1 LDLGITRI
9 DGADKHMLKYKFGR
23 ASFVTI
29 EDHAKW
35 KYLVS
40 ADGCVAQTRLA
51 KVMLSNSVVVK
62 EDSDWIEFYYRWA
75 RGEVM
80 MVRLRG
86 AFGGFGIPSRVAR
99 LEI

>member
-1 LDLGITRI
+1 MFCFLHRLDLGITRI
-9 DGADKHMLKYKFGR
+9 DGADKHTLKYKFGR
-23 ASFVTI
+23 ASFVSI

-62 EDSDWIEFYYRWA
+62 EDSDWIEYYYR
-75 RGEVM
+75 
-80 MVRLRG
+80 
-86 AFGGFGIPSRVAR
+86 
-99 LEI
+99 